1 MVTSTLRLSLTS
13 LEICF
18 VLRTPYHVLRAADQ
32 CQQVPNP
39 EAHLQYKQLLERY
52 RAVYPALKPLFHGKV
67 REFFVFFVVC
77 VLSITFPIFP
87 SQFFVSLNNVRS
99 DVPSAE
105 DR

>member
-18 VLRTPYHVLRAADQ
+18 VLRTPYHVLGAADQ

-67 REFFVFFVVC
+67 REFFVFFCGLRLVYHV
-77 VLSITFPIFP
+77 SNFPVPVFRFAEQR
-87 SQFFVSLNNVRS
+87 SQRCTQ
-99 DVPSAE
+99 
-105 DR
+105 R